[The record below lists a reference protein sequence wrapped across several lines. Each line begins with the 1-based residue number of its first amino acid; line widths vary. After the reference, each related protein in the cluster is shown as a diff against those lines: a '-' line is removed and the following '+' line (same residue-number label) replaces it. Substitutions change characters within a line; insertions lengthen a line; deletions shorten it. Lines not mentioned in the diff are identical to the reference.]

1 MPDRS
6 HLIRLSLCTGLA
18 LCATLATPAIAVPAL
33 STSSA
38 HPQHAA
44 RHADMAVEHVEA
56 LPASAGGKTMVR
68 ALVSNRGTVRAPAFT
83 LTVTLPKGATVDGAT
98 FPARCAVDPTRRR
111 VVCPFP
117 AGLGGGGRTAVAL
130 VPVRIA
136 ADIPRTT
143 RLNGGFAT
151 VSSNLGDVSRTDH
164 RMAFTLLISPAG
176 ASL

>member
-1 MPDRS
+1 MPDRT
-6 HLIRLSLCTGLA
+6 HLIRMGLCAGLA
-18 LCATLATPAIAVPAL
+18 LGATLATPAIAVPAL

-38 HPQHAA
+38 QSQHAA
-44 RHADMAVEHVEA
+44 RHADMAVEHVDS
-56 LPASAGGKTMVR
+56 LPARAGGQTMVR

-98 FPARCAVDPTRRR
+98 FPARCAVDPTRRK
-111 VVCPFP
+111 VACPFP

-136 ADIPRTT
+136 ADIPPATH
-143 RLNGGFAT
+143 LGGGFAT
-151 VSSNLGDVSRTDH
+151 VSSNLGDVSRTDN
-164 RMAFTLLISPAG
+164 RMAFTLLVSAAG